1 LHQPK
6 GFGHRMKAVALTQ
19 RVSVIPAYGERR
31 DCLDQ
36 GWTKFL
42 AACGLLPVLLPNV
55 TEAALALCEHT
66 GIAGLVL
73 TGGNDLAA
81 LGGDAPERD
90 AVENALLDLAERRGL
105 PVLGVC
111 RGMQVIQQRF
121 DIPLRR
127 VEGHVAQRQMIRI
140 DGEPKE
146 VNSYHNFAAFE
157 SRPPL
162 DVWAVAEDG
171 VVEAI
176 RHSGQPITG
185 IMWHP
190 ERSAPFSQADV
201 ALFRQVFA
209 VASETV
215 SGAASGAVSEPE

>member
-1 LHQPK
+1 
-6 GFGHRMKAVALTQ
+6 MKAVGITQ
-19 RVSVIPAYGERR
+19 RVSVVPAYGERR

-36 GWTKFL
+36 AWTKFL
-42 AACGLLPVLLPNV
+42 TTCGLLPVLLPNLI
-55 TEAALALCEHT
+55 EAALALCEKT
-66 GIAGLVL
+66 QIAGLVL

-90 AVENALLDLAERRGL
+90 AVENALLDWAERRGL

-121 DIPLRR
+121 AIPLCR
-127 VEGHVAQRQMIRI
+127 VEGHVAQHQVIRI
-140 DGEPKE
+140 DGEPKQ
-146 VNSYHNFAAFE
+146 VNSYHRFAAFE

-162 DVWAVAEDG
+162 NVWAVADDG
-171 VVEAI
+171 VVKAI
-176 RHSGQPITG
+176 RHSAQPITG

-190 ERSAPFSQADV
+190 ERIAPFSSADV

-209 VASETV
+209 VE
-215 SGAASGAVSEPE
+215 

>member
-1 LHQPK
+1 
-6 GFGHRMKAVALTQ
+6 MKAVAVTQ
-19 RVSVIPAYGERR
+19 RVSVVPAYGERR

-36 GWTKFL
+36 AWTKFL
-42 AACGLLPVLLPNV
+42 LACGLLPVLVPNV
-55 TEAALALCEHT
+55 TEAALTLCEWA

-73 TGGNDLAA
+73 TGGNDLGE

-90 AVENALLDLAERRGL
+90 AVENALLGLAERRGL

-121 DIPLRR
+121 AIPLRR
-127 VEGHVAQRQMIRI
+127 VEGHVTQRQVIRI

-146 VNSYHNFAAFE
+146 VNSYHRFAALE

-162 DVWAVAEDG
+162 NVWAVADDG
-171 VVEAI
+171 VVKAI
-176 RHSGQPITG
+176 RHSAQAITG

-190 ERSAPFSQADV
+190 ERCAPFSRDDMG
-201 ALFRQVFA
+201 LFRQVFG
-209 VASETV
+209 VE
-215 SGAASGAVSEPE
+215 

>member
-1 LHQPK
+1 
-6 GFGHRMKAVALTQ
+6 MKAVAITQ
-19 RVSVIPAYGERR
+19 RVSIVSASGERR

-36 GWTKFL
+36 AWTKFL

-55 TEAALALCEHT
+55 AEAAVGLSEMT

-73 TGGNDLAA
+73 TGGNDLAV

-90 AVENALLDLAERRGL
+90 AVENTLLDLAERRGL

-121 DIPLRR
+121 AIPLRR
-127 VEGHVAQRQMIRI
+127 VEGHVTQRQVIRI
-140 DGEPKE
+140 DGEPRE
-146 VNSYHNFAAFE
+146 VNSYHRFAAFD

-162 DVWAVAEDG
+162 EVWAAAADG
-171 VVEAI
+171 VVKAI
-176 RHSGQPITG
+176 RHSAQPITG

-190 ERSAPFSQADV
+190 ERSSPFSAADV
-201 ALFRQVFA
+201 VLFRQVFG
-209 VASETV
+209 VE
-215 SGAASGAVSEPE
+215 

>member
-1 LHQPK
+1 
-6 GFGHRMKAVALTQ
+6 MKAVAITQ
-19 RVSVIPAYGERR
+19 RVSVVSAYGERR

-36 GWTKFL
+36 TWTKLL
-42 AACGLLPVLLPNV
+42 AACGLLPILLPNV
-55 TEAALALCEHT
+55 TGAAVALCEAT

-111 RGMQVIQQRF
+111 RGMQMIQQRF
-121 DIPLRR
+121 AVPLRR
-127 VEGHVAQRQMIRI
+127 VEGHVTQHQVIQI
-140 DGEPKE
+140 DGEPRE
-146 VNSYHNFAAFE
+146 VNSYHRFAAFD

-162 DVWAVAEDG
+162 GIWAVAADG
-171 VVEAI
+171 VVKAI
-176 RHSGQPITG
+176 RHSAQPVTG

-190 ERSAPFSQADV
+190 ERCVPFSPADV
-201 ALFRQVFA
+201 ALFRQVFG
-209 VASETV
+209 VE
-215 SGAASGAVSEPE
+215 

>member
-1 LHQPK
+1 
-6 GFGHRMKAVALTQ
+6 MKAVAITQ
-19 RVSVIPAYGERR
+19 RVSVVPVDGERR

-36 GWTKFL
+36 SWTKFL

-55 TEAALALCEHT
+55 AEAALGLCKRA

-73 TGGNDLAA
+73 TGGNDLAV

-121 DIPLRR
+121 AIPLRR
-127 VEGHVAQRQMIRI
+127 VEGHVAQRQVIRI
-140 DGEPKE
+140 DGQPKE
-146 VNSYHNFAAFE
+146 VNSYHHFAAFN

-162 DVWAVAEDG
+162 DVWAVAADG
-171 VVEAI
+171 VVKAI
-176 RHSGQPITG
+176 RHSAQPIAG

-190 ERSAPFSQADV
+190 ERSAPFSPADV
-201 ALFRQVFA
+201 VLFRQVFG
-209 VASETV
+209 VE
-215 SGAASGAVSEPE
+215 